1 MVAILTVTELLLP
14 ASSGRIDSVLLLT
27 LAVLS
32 VNPGANADADTDA
45 DAGVVPSALFATI
58 DKTIV
63 GYSKEC
69 IELDELWVPLIRS
82 CNGFSPDH
90 KNLKEDCKTVN

>member
-1 MVAILTVTELLLP
+1 M
-14 ASSGRIDSVLLLT
+14 LLLT

-45 DAGVVPSALFATI
+45 DADADVVPSALFATI
-58 DKTIV
+58 NKTIV

-69 IELDELWVPLIRS
+69 IELDELWVPLIGSRVVMDS
-82 CNGFSPDH
+82 VLTT
-90 KNLKEDCKTVN
+90 KI